1 MGTVSPPAVPAEF
14 RGLARQLYQ
23 RACVEDDAFTVAFN
37 RISTP
42 IINRLLRYPFR
53 NLRDGT
59 LATLAEQW
67 EALPGEFRIAM
78 RSRLDRRG
86 RSGDIVDLRVRPS
99 GLATDTWEELALN
112 VESIC
117 LDAPMHRDMHL
128 PQIIATVGFH
138 ALGRR
143 FQRCRD
149 HAQGAIMADMLSLVR
164 ANVNDE
170 VKYPTGKEFRITTPH
185 GAWLGITR
193 PVTKTNGR
201 SSVHFVV
208 RTFLDKDA

>member
-1 MGTVSPPAVPAEF
+1 MTIPPAVPAEF

-37 RISTP
+37 HIAEP
-42 IINRLLRYPFR
+42 VIARLLRHPFR

-67 EALPGEFRIAM
+67 EALSGEFRIAM

-86 RSGDIVDLRVRPS
+86 RSGDIIDIRIRPVA
-99 GLATDTWEELALN
+99 LATDTWEELALD
-112 VESIC
+112 VKAIC
-117 LDAPMHRDMHL
+117 LDAPMHRGMHL
-128 PQIIATVGFH
+128 PQTIASIGFH
-138 ALGRR
+138 AIARR
-143 FQRCRD
+143 FQRCSD
-149 HAQGAIMADMLSLVR
+149 HSDWAIKADMAALVL

-170 VKYPTGKEFRITTPH
+170 VKYPTGKEFRIPTPR

-193 PVTKTNGR
+193 PVGMDNGR